1 MSRIEDVARLAGVST
16 ATVSR
21 ALRGLPK
28 VSEHTRARVLAAAAE
43 LDYVASPTAASLA
56 SGKTRVVGVVV
67 PYVTRWYFAQLISGA
82 SRVLRDHGYH
92 VLLLDVGD
100 NGPQRTLHDP
110 SLCPSD
116 SPISCSAAFWAGWR
130 CSPDPKQP

>member
-28 VSEHTRARVLAAAAE
+28 VSEHSRARVLAAAAE

-67 PYVTRWYFAQLISGA
+67 PYVTRWYFAQLDQ
-82 SRVLRDHGYH
+82 RCVP
-92 VLLLDVGD
+92 
-100 NGPQRTLHDP
+100 GPARPRLP
-110 SLCPSD
+110 R
-116 SPISCSAAFWAGWR
+116 AAVR
-130 CSPDPKQP
+130 RR